1 MTNRLR
7 TQVPYTGELQV
18 SPWDSMLTEVR
29 RSAYRVEWIQARVEA
44 EAERERDLA
53 RQEAEWD
60 KIKDWQ
66 AAMNGQSRELREWI
80 KLEREERQHGAAV
93 ARGAVSAGLSER
105 YIESVQAEARM
116 IAEVLRR
123 ALNAANLS
131 AEQWQAATD
140 ELRVALADVGRELT
154 SRHAGISP
162 IVQERPAL
170 ES

>member
-7 TQVPYTGELQV
+7 SQIPYAGELQV
-18 SPWDSMLTEVR
+18 SPWDAMLQEVR

-53 RQEAEWD
+53 RQEGEWD
-60 KIKDWQ
+60 KIRDYQ
-66 AAMNGQSRELREWI
+66 MAVMNQSRELREWI
-80 KLEREERQHGAAV
+80 KLEREERAHGAMV

-131 AEQWQAATD
+131 ADQWEAATA
-140 ELRVALADVGRELT
+140 ELRVALADVGRELKA
-154 SRHAGISP
+154 RHEGINP
-162 IVQERPAL
+162 IVQERPIL

>member
-1 MTNRLR
+1 MKNRLWS
-7 TQVPYTGELQV
+7 QVPYAGELQV
-18 SPWDSMLTEVR
+18 SPWDAMLTEVR
-29 RSAYRVEWIQARVEA
+29 RSAYRVEWIQARVQA
-44 EAERERDLA
+44 EAEEEAKLIAQEHDWEASKYAIA
-53 RQEAEWD
+53 RNA
-60 KIKDWQ
+60 
-66 AAMNGQSRELREWI
+66 QSRELREWI

-123 ALNAANLS
+123 ALGAADLS
-131 AEQWQAATD
+131 PEQWEAATA
-140 ELRVALADVGRELT
+140 ELRLALADVGRELKA
-154 SRHAGISP
+154 RHEGISP

>member
-7 TQVPYTGELQV
+7 SQVPYSGELQI
-18 SPWDSMLTEVR
+18 SPWDALLTEVR

-53 RQEAEWD
+53 RQEGEWD
-60 KIKDWQ
+60 KVKDYQ
-66 AAMNGQSRELREWI
+66 LATMNQSRELREWI
-80 KLEREERQHGAAV
+80 KLEREERAHGAAV
-93 ARGAVSAGLSER
+93 ARGAVQAGLSER

-116 IAEVLRR
+116 IADVLKR
-123 ALNAANLS
+123 ALEAANLT
-131 AEQWQAATD
+131 EDQWAAATA
-140 ELRVALADVGRELT
+140 ELRVALADVGRELQ
-154 SRHAGISP
+154 SRHSGISP

>member
-7 TQVPYTGELQV
+7 TQVPYAGELQV
-18 SPWDSMLTEVR
+18 SPWDSLLTEVR
-29 RSAYRVEWIQARVEA
+29 RSAYRIEWIQARVEA

-53 RQEAEWD
+53 RQEGEWD
-60 KIKDWQ
+60 KIRDYQ
-66 AAMNGQSRELREWI
+66 IAVMNQSRELREWI
-80 KLEREERQHGAAV
+80 KLEREERAHGATV

-123 ALNAANLS
+123 ALNAANLTP
-131 AEQWQAATD
+131 EQWQAATG
-140 ELRVALADVGRELT
+140 ELRVALADVGRELQD
-154 SRHAGISP
+154 RHTGLNP
-162 IVQERPAL
+162 IIQEKRAL

>member
-7 TQVPYTGELQV
+7 SQVPFSGELQI
-18 SPWDSMLTEVR
+18 SPWDAMLAEVR

-53 RQEAEWD
+53 RQEGEWD
-60 KIKDWQ
+60 KIKDYQ
-66 AAMNGQSRELREWI
+66 IALTTQSRELREWI
-80 KLEREERQHGAAV
+80 KLEREERAHGAAV

-116 IAEVLRR
+116 IADVLRR
-123 ALNAANLS
+123 ALEAAELS
-131 AEQWQAATD
+131 PEQWQAATE
-140 ELRVALADVGRELT
+140 ELRVALADVGRELKA
-154 SRHAGISP
+154 RHSGISP

>member
-7 TQVPYTGELQV
+7 TQVPYAGELQV
-18 SPWDSMLTEVR
+18 SPWDSMLQEVR

-53 RQEAEWD
+53 RQEGEWD
-60 KIKDWQ
+60 KIKEWQ
-66 AAMNGQSRELREWI
+66 AAMHGQSRELREWI

-131 AEQWQAATD
+131 AEQWEAATA

-162 IVQERPAL
+162 IVQERPML
-170 ES
+170 EG